1 MRLVG
6 NVHDKNIL
14 IPDDM
19 IGTGGTIVNAAK
31 LLRLN
36 GARDIFAA
44 CSLPF
49 FNPPALD
56 MLQDAYNKG
65 EIKRVIGT
73 DAVYWGDDFIKR
85 TPWYV
90 EVSIAP
96 LFAQVIYN
104 INTKRSVSALL
115 K

>member
-1 MRLVG
+1 
-6 NVHDKNIL
+6 
-14 IPDDM
+14 
-19 IGTGGTIVNAAK
+19 
-31 LLRLN
+31 LLRLHH
-36 GARDIFAA
+36 ARDIYAA

-56 MLQDAYNKG
+56 VLQEAYARG

-73 DAVYWGDDFIKR
+73 DAVFWGENFIKK